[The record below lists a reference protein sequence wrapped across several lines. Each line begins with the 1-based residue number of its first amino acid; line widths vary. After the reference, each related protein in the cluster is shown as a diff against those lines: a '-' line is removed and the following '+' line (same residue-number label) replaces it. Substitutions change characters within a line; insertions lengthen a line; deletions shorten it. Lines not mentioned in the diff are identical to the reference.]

1 LPVAQDQLLSHYR
14 LVEKLGE
21 GGMGVVWRATDTR
34 LDREVAVKLL
44 PEDLEADPDRLASF
58 IREAKLVAALSHPNI
73 VTIHSIEEA
82 AGHHF
87 LVMELVRGLTLDRII
102 PEDGLPLPRFFELGL
117 AIADAVGA
125 AHGRAVIHRDLK
137 PRNIMVDEEGRVKV
151 LDFGLA
157 RLHRATRADDDH
169 GISTQTLSS
178 RGGFEGTVS
187 YMSPEQVHG
196 DPPDHRSDLFSLGG
210 ILYEM
215 ATGCRPFT
223 GRTVAAVIAAI
234 LRDDPPAVTELR
246 PVLPRQLERILRHA
260 LQKDPQRR
268 FQSVVDLRNE
278 LADLR
283 EEIAGGAPCPAIRSL
298 AVLPLDDLAG
308 DPDQAFFADGM
319 TDALISNLARI
330 RALKVISRTSVM
342 QYKGVKKPLPVTAR
356 ELGVD
361 AVVEGSVLR
370 AGRRVRVTAQLID
383 AARDRLL
390 WTETYDR
397 EVGDVLT
404 LQSEIARGIAQR
416 IEVEVTP
423 QERAHLARAG
433 RRIDLAVHEAY
444 LKGRYFWHKRTAES
458 VRHGLL
464 CFEEAVRLDPSHA
477 PAHAGI
483 ADSYIVDGGRYL
495 DVPPK
500 IAYARARAAALRAI
514 ELEDSLAEAHNSLA
528 AVLTDYDW
536 DWAGADRE
544 YRRSIELNPNYVTAH
559 SWYAEHLS
567 RMGRHAEAVAEAR
580 RALELDPVSTFSSM
594 LVAWI
599 LYFARRYDEAI
610 GQATKTLE
618 LDPEYVT
625 ALRILGW
632 AYEES
637 GRLEEAIAAHRKA
650 CELTQ
655 HRPNFEAQLGRA
667 FALAGRTDEAR
678 EVLAGLAKV
687 SAESYVSAF
696 DIAIIH
702 TALGDRERAF
712 EWLERAFE
720 ERSDHLPYLGVN
732 PRVDAL
738 RGDPRFRDLLARMG
752 LPGGTGPGP
761 LGAS

>member
-1 LPVAQDQLLSHYR
+1 MPVARGQLLSHYR
-14 LVEKLGE
+14 LLEKLGE
-21 GGMGVVWRATDTR
+21 GGMGVVWKAADTR
-34 LDREVAVKLL
+34 LDREVAVKFL
-44 PEDLEADPDRLASF
+44 PEELEADPDRLASF
-58 IREAKLVAALSHPNI
+58 VREAKLVAALSHPNI

-82 AGHHF
+82 GGHRF

-102 PEDGLPLPRFFELGL
+102 PEGGMALPRLFEVAL
-117 AIADAVGA
+117 AIAEAIGA

-157 RLHRATRADDDH
+157 RSHFATRADDRDL
-169 GISTQTLSS
+169 STQTLSTKETL
-178 RGGFEGTVS
+178 EGTVP
-187 YMSPEQVHG
+187 YMSPEQALG
-196 DPPDHRSDLFSLGG
+196 EPPDHRSDVFSLGV

-215 ATGCRPFT
+215 ATGRRPFQ
-223 GRTVAAVIAAI
+223 GRTPAALIAAI
-234 LRDDPPAVTELR
+234 LRDDPAPATEVR
-246 PVLPRQLERILRHA
+246 PGLPRQLERILRHT

-268 FQSVVDLRNE
+268 FQSVLDLRNE
-278 LADLR
+278 LSDLR
-283 EEIAGGAPCPAIRSL
+283 DELVGGDAIPAIRSL
-298 AVLPLDDLAG
+298 AVLPLDDLSG

-342 QYKGVKKPLPVTAR
+342 QYKYVKKPLPVTAR

-361 AVVEGSVLR
+361 AIVEGSVLR
-370 AGRRVRVTAQLID
+370 AGARVRVTAQLID

-397 EVGDVLT
+397 EVGDVLA
-404 LQSEIARGIAQR
+404 LQSEIARRIAQR
-416 IEVEVTP
+416 IEIEVTP
-423 QERAHLARAG
+423 QEHAHLVRAG
-433 RRIDLAVHEAY
+433 RKIDPAAHEAC
-444 LKGRYFWHKRTAES
+444 LKGRYFWYKRTAEA
-458 VRHGLL
+458 VRRGLA
-464 CFEEAVRLDPSHA
+464 CFEEAVRLEPSYA

-500 IAYARARAAALRAI
+500 VAYARARAAALRAI
-514 ELEDSLAEAHNSLA
+514 ELEDTLGEAHTSLA

-544 YRRSIELNPNYVTAH
+544 YRRAIELNPNYVTAH

-567 RMGRHAEAVAEAR
+567 RMGRHDEAVAEAR
-580 RALELDPVSTFSSM
+580 RALELDPVSIFSSM

-610 GQATKTLE
+610 RQATETLD
-618 LDPEYVT
+618 LDPEYAT

-632 AYEES
+632 AYEET
-637 GRLEEAIAAHRKA
+637 GRFEEAIAAHGKA

-667 FALAGRTDEAR
+667 LAIAGRTEEAR
-678 EVLAGLAKV
+678 QVLADLTKV
-687 SAESYVSAF
+687 STESYVSAF
-696 DIAIIH
+696 DIAVIH

-732 PRVDAL
+732 PRLDDL
-738 RGDPRFRDLLARMG
+738 RGDPRFRDLLTRMG
-752 LPGGTGPGP
+752 LPGGAGEDAAEAP
-761 LGAS
+761 